1 MTATESRPIEILL
14 VEDNPGDMRLTKEA
28 LRETKVNNHLHW
40 VQDGSEALDFL
51 HRRKQFADTPRPD
64 IILLDL
70 NLPKQDGHQVLRVIK
85 NDVDLLQIPVVV
97 LTTSNA
103 EADVRKSY
111 GLHANCYV
119 TKPMEF
125 ENFINVIKTINQFWL
140 TLAKLPSMATA

>member
-51 HRRKQFADTPRPD
+51 HRRKHFAAAPQPD

-125 ENFINVIKTINQFWL
+125 ENFIDVIKTINQFWL